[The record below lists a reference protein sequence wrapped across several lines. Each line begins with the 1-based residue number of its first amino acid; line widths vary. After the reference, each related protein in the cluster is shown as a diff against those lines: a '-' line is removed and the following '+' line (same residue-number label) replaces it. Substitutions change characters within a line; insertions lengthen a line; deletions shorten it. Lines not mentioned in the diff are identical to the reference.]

1 LNMFSP
7 TNQGVGFFLALM
19 ATFCWG
25 AWPSARVKCNAEA
38 PVFVLLYLVGQL
50 TTAVFF
56 CLTLGMIKGND
67 AVFNS
72 TGFFDVLIQGADD
85 HKLIITLGG
94 FCYGNSDFIF
104 AIVCSRLSFPVG
116 FPIYAGTELILGTLL
131 NYAILGSS
139 ANLTLLFLGLASA
152 LCAILLMAVADLFEL
167 PSIKSD
173 NDVNST
179 NNSTVY
185 NPLDQESSKSI
196 ELETIHPAVE
206 DSSRVNGNTKLN
218 IWIFVCFAAG
228 CLSGSWSPL
237 SSLGRSG
244 M

>member
-1 LNMFSP
+1 MFAP
-7 TNQGVGFFLALM
+7 TNQGIGFFLALM

-50 TTAVFF
+50 TTAIFF
-56 CLTLGMIKGND
+56 CLTLGMIKGDD

-152 LCAILLMAVADLFEL
+152 FCAILLMAVADLFEL
-167 PSIKSD
+167 PSTKVESD
-173 NDVNST
+173 IIPT
-179 NNSTVY
+179 NNAIVY
-185 NPLDQESSKSI
+185 NPLDTESPKCI
-196 ELETIHPAVE
+196 ELQSTPPAEE
-206 DSSRVNGNTKLN
+206 DSPRGNGSTKIN
-218 IWIFVCFAAG
+218 IWVFVCFAAG

-244 M
+244 V